1 MKDKRDELTAIDSL
15 NKCNNYLW
23 HIQAI
28 ADSLSTLGMDKAAD
42 KLFDAQ
48 EMIHHLIDQA
58 RKDIGE
64 SINNRYNQSINEM
77 GNILKTCLEVA
88 DKDRTK

>member
-1 MKDKRDELTAIDSL
+1 MKEKRDELTAIDSL

-77 GNILKTCLEVA
+77 GNILKTCLEVV